1 VEHREMQLYFIT
13 KYFKARKLA
22 YDETQN
28 VLWLDPNFKERFL
41 KGKQV
46 GFNLNLLRAIKEYP
60 ALSSKVATDTPLAYF
75 TLHLKDLKVALGVD
89 EAGLSFVNN
98 LKIPD
103 PPSIAGNPI
112 IQRQLA

>member
-1 VEHREMQLYFIT
+1 
-13 KYFKARKLA
+13 
-22 YDETQN
+22 
-28 VLWLDPNFKERFL
+28 
-41 KGKQV
+41 
-46 GFNLNLLRAIKEYP
+46 
-60 ALSSKVATDTPLAYF
+60 
-75 TLHLKDLKVALGVD
+75 LHLKDLKVALGVD

>member
-1 VEHREMQLYFIT
+1 MQLYFIT
-13 KYFKARKLA
+13 KYFKARRLT

-28 VLWLDPNFKERFL
+28 VLWLDPNFKERFF
-41 KGKQV
+41 KGHQV

-60 ALSSKVATDTPLAYF
+60 ALSSKVDTDTPLAYF
-75 TLHLKDLKVALGVD
+75 TLHLKDLKVAVGVD
-89 EAGLSFVNN
+89 EQGLAFVNN

-112 IQRQLA
+112 VQKPLA